1 MKKITNSIYS
11 FEQLSGND
19 FLYVDKTEYIW
30 KLIEAAPAM
39 YFMARPRRFGKSLTV
54 STLKALFNGRR
65 ELFNGL
71 AIDRKK
77 YDWKKYPVIHLDL
90 GNCDAQ
96 NALALRK
103 YLGGLLRKEA
113 VAHDLPV
120 EIDDDQL
127 ASSFAVLITALSKTA
142 PVVILVDEYDKPI
155 LNTIQSPDVQQILQ
169 VLKGFYATIKTCA
182 GQEHFVFVTGVSK
195 FCHVS
200 LFSDLNNLRDITMH
214 ADFAGM
220 LGYTQQ
226 EFEDNFREEL
236 DQTSTRLKMPRGEL
250 LQKIKNWYDGY
261 RFHANAETV
270 YNPVSLASFFLNGG
284 EFNNYWFSTG
294 TPSFLIELI
303 RKHHFS
309 FEEVLSKPVS
319 GIAFSAYEVGRLDP
333 LPLLLQTGYLTIRDA
348 FEDFGMTFYKL
359 GFPNFE
365 VRSAF
370 DTYLLNAYTGISKE
384 ALEGISAR
392 LARNVRSGDVDAFMN
407 DMKVFF
413 ASIPYDIQLPDEK
426 YYQTIFF
433 LLFLMLGVYIEAE
446 ARTGNGR
453 IDAVAACANWIY
465 IFEFKLDKTAEIAL
479 DQIKSK
485 EYFLKYCHS
494 GKQII
499 LIGASFDT
507 QKRQLAEWK
516 QQASASA
523 DQG

>member
-1 MKKITNSIYS
+1 MKKITSSIYS
-11 FEQLSGND
+11 FEQLIGND

-39 YFMARPRRFGKSLTV
+39 YFMSRPRRFGKSLTV
-54 STLKALFNGRR
+54 STLKELFSGRR
-65 ELFNGL
+65 ELFRGL

-77 YDWKKYPVIHLDL
+77 YDWEKYPVIHLDMN
-90 GNCDAQ
+90 GWNFSTPE
-96 NALALRK
+96 N
-103 YLGGLLRKEA
+103 LLSSLCSLIQSQAAVHSVVLPISSPEA
-113 VAHDLPV
+113 MFR
-120 EIDDDQL
+120 E
-127 ASSFAVLITALSKTA
+127 LITKLAQQN
-142 PVVILVDEYDKPI
+142 PVVILLDEYDKPI
-155 LNTIQSPDVQQILQ
+155 LNNLGKPAVAEFLEIL
-169 VLKGFYATIKTCA
+169 KAFYSVIKACA

-226 EFEDNFREEL
+226 EFEDNFREEI

-261 RFHANAETV
+261 RFEEHAETV

-284 EFNNYWFSTG
+284 KFNNYWFSTG

-319 GIAFSAYEVGRLDP
+319 GIAFSAYEVDRLDP

-516 QQASASA
+516 QTPAY
-523 DQG
+523 

>member
-1 MKKITNSIYS
+1 MKKITSSIYS
-11 FEQLSGND
+11 FEQLINTE

-39 YFMARPRRFGKSLTV
+39 YFMSRPRRFGKSLTV
-54 STLKALFNGRR
+54 STLKELFSGRR
-65 ELFNGL
+65 DLFRGL

-77 YDWKKYPVIHLDL
+77 YDWKKYPVIHLDM

-96 NALALRK
+96 NPPALRK

-113 VAHDLPV
+113 AAHDLQIKM
-120 EIDDDQL
+120 EDDQL
-127 ASSFAVLITALSKTA
+127 ASSLAVLITALSKTG

-155 LNTIQSPDVQQILQ
+155 LNTIQSPDVHEVIQ
-169 VLKGFYATIKTCA
+169 VLKGFYSTIKTCA
-182 GQEHFVFVTGVSK
+182 AQEHFVFVTGVSK

-200 LFSDLNNLRDITMH
+200 LFSDLKNLRDITMH
-214 ADFAGM
+214 AEFAGM

-226 EFEDNFREEL
+226 EFEDNFQEEIA
-236 DQTSTRLKMPRGEL
+236 QTASSLKIPRGEL

-261 RFHANAETV
+261 RFHANAESV

-303 RKHHFS
+303 RKQHFN
-309 FEEVLSKPVS
+309 FEEVLTKPVS
-319 GIAFSAYEVGRLDP
+319 GIAFSAYEVDRLDP

-348 FEDFGMTFYKL
+348 FEDFGMTFYHL

-384 ALEGISAR
+384 ILEGISAR
-392 LARNVRSGDVDAFMN
+392 LARNVRSGNIDDFMN

-413 ASIPYDIQLPDEK
+413 AAIPYDIQLPDEK

-433 LLFLMLGVYIEAE
+433 LLFLML
-446 ARTGNGR
+446 
-453 IDAVAACANWIY
+453 
-465 IFEFKLDKTAEIAL
+465 
-479 DQIKSK
+479 
-485 EYFLKYCHS
+485 
-494 GKQII
+494 
-499 LIGASFDT
+499 
-507 QKRQLAEWK
+507 
-516 QQASASA
+516 
-523 DQG
+523 